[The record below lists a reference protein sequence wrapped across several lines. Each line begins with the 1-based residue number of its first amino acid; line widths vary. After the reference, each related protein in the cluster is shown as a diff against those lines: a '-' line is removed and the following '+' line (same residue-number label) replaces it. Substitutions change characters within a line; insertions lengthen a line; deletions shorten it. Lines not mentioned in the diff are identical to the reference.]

1 MRASA
6 DSLVPLPFAGRV
18 KSFIPILPLLPPPAA
33 PLATY
38 GKSIDAKVIPDM
50 HHSQPT
56 SDRFVP
62 VPGAAGKRLLVTG
75 SSGFVGAHVSDAAAA
90 AGFEVIAAGRRP
102 GPGIVACD
110 LLEPDSIAACLEA
123 AAPDAIVN
131 LAGSASVAASWR
143 DPGAVFSA
151 NALGALN
158 LLDAVA
164 ERCPEAHLTCVSS
177 GEVYGEPR
185 GEQDLPFREERPT
198 APVSPYG
205 VSKEAMEAL
214 CGFYERSGGLR
225 VALVRLF
232 NQFGPGQSGTFAGPG
247 FARQIALAEAEGR
260 DAVEVKVGNIDARR
274 DFTDV
279 RDTARAFA
287 EISARQLTG
296 VFNLCSGRA
305 GSLRGLIEAMAEET
319 ELEVGIVVDEELR
332 RPTDQALVYG
342 DPSKLAEAIG
352 WQPRIPLRQTVADLL
367 DWWRAELAGT
377 R

>member
-1 MRASA
+1 
-6 DSLVPLPFAGRV
+6 
-18 KSFIPILPLLPPPAA
+18 
-33 PLATY
+33 
-38 GKSIDAKVIPDM
+38 M

-62 VPGAAGKRLLVTG
+62 VPGAAGKRLLVLG
-75 SSGFVGAHVSDAAAA
+75 SRGFVGAHLSEAAVA
-90 AGFEVIAAGRRP
+90 AGFELIAAGHREA
-102 GPGIVACD
+102 PGILACD
-110 LLEPDSIAACLEA
+110 LLEPDSIAACLAA

-143 DPGAVFSA
+143 DPGAAFAA

-158 LLDAVA
+158 LLEAVA
-164 ERCPEAHLTCVSS
+164 EQRPGAHLTCVSS

-185 GEQDLPFREERPT
+185 DEADLPFREERAT

-214 CGFYERSGGLR
+214 SGFYERSRGLR

-260 DAVEVKVGNIDARR
+260 EAVEVRVGNIDARR

-287 EISARQLTG
+287 AISARQPTG

-305 GSLRGLIEAMAEET
+305 GSLRGLIDAMAEET
-319 ELEVGIVVDEELR
+319 PLAVGLVVDEELR

-342 DPSKLAEAIG
+342 DPSKLAEEIG
-352 WQPRIPLRQTVADLL
+352 WQPQIPLRQTVADLL
-367 DWWRAELAGT
+367 GWWRAELAGT